1 MEVVHRRCAG
11 LDVHQAEITACI
23 RITPDEGK
31 VWAQGRKFGT
41 LPEELRS
48 LREWLVREGV
58 THVAMEATGVY
69 WLAIY
74 EELESAGLDLTLCN
88 AHHVKNV
95 PGRKTDQSDA
105 AWLAQLM
112 ASGLLRKSFVP
123 DAETRQI
130 RELTRARIHVI
141 EDMSRIVNGMHRLL
155 ERAGLKLC
163 SVVSDLQGMTSQAIL
178 AEVAD
183 GETDAKKLAK
193 LAVGKLR
200 KKRGELEAVLA
211 IQLSPNERFLLSQ
224 RLAHLRLLTAQR
236 AELDTAIDKAVEPWK
251 VQVERA
257 KTLPGLDHISA
268 TSILA
273 ELGPTLANFDSPR
286 QLAAWAGLAPGQRES
301 AGKRRRAGT
310 RQGNAYLKRMLF
322 HVAAANARM
331 TKNPSDLT
339 EFFRK
344 KVPHLG
350 YMKAVVATAHKA
362 LVRLWVL
369 LRKNTDYKP
378 PEPKPLTERQRTRRI
393 QKALGI
399 LESAGVFID
408 PAQFP
413 TPVVAPS

>member
-1 MEVVHRRCAG
+1 MEVLHRRCAG
-11 LDVHQAEITACI
+11 LDVHQAEIAGCV
-23 RITPDEGK
+23 RIAPEEGK
-31 VWAQGRKFGT
+31 VQAQGRKFGT
-41 LPEELRS
+41 LPEDLKA

-130 RELTRARIHVI
+130 RELTRARVHVI
-141 EDMSRIVNGMHRLL
+141 ENVGRNVNAMHRLL

-163 SVVSDLQGMTSQAIL
+163 SVVTDLQGVTSQAIL
-178 AEVAD
+178 AEVAA

-193 LAVGKLR
+193 LAKGKLR

-211 IQLSPNERFLLSQ
+211 VQLSPNERFLLNQ
-224 RLAHLRLLTAQR
+224 HLALHRLLIAQCE
-236 AELDTAIDKAVEPWK
+236 ELTVAIDKAMEPWK
-251 VQVERA
+251 LQIERVM
-257 KTLPGLDHISA
+257 TLPGIDRVSA
-268 TSILA
+268 TAILA
-273 ELGPTLANFDSPR
+273 ELGPTLANFDSAR
-286 QLAAWAGLAPGQRES
+286 QLAAWAGLAPGQRVS
-301 AGKRRRAGT
+301 AGKRKRAGT
-310 RQGNAYLKRMLF
+310 REGNAYLKRILF
-322 HVAAANARM
+322 HVGAANARM
-331 TKNPSDLT
+331 TKSPSDLS
-339 EFFRK
+339 EFFRR

-369 LRKNTDYKP
+369 LRKNVDYRP

-393 QKALGI
+393 QKALYM
-399 LESAGVFID
+399 LESAGLVID
-408 PAQFP
+408 PAQLASA
-413 TPVVAPS
+413 VLAPA